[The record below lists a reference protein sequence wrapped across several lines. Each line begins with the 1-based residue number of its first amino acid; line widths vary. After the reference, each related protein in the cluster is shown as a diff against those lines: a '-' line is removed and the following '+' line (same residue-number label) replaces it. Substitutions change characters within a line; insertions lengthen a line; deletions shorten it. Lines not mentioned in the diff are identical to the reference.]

1 MGCWGGPLYRADKGC
16 DLHPT
21 GGDLPVRPQQLE
33 VPQRGHRVEGQRQHL
48 RRVRHIRLIR

>member
-33 VPQRGHRVEGQRQHL
+33 VPQRGHRVEGQWQHL